1 VLALDRLIPRRR
13 PSAARAAVAA
23 IPAIP
28 ATPERKADR
37 ETLHSEPAMPALEV
51 PTMTFAANVE
61 DVVAGEKTKRTPRPR
76 KPAATNGNGNGNG
89 NGTTPRRKRTATTA
103 ARVAPKTEDAG

>member
-1 VLALDRLIPRRR
+1 
-13 PSAARAAVAA
+13 
-23 IPAIP
+23 
-28 ATPERKADR
+28 
-37 ETLHSEPAMPALEV
+37 MPALEV

-61 DVVAGEKTKRTPRPR
+61 DVVPGEKAKRTPRPR

-89 NGTTPRRKRTATTA
+89 NGHGNGTTPRRKRTSTTA